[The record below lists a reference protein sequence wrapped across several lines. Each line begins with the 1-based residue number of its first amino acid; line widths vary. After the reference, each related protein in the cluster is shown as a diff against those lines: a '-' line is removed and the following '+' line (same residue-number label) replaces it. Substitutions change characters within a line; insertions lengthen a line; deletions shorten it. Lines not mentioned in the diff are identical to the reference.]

1 MALLKVIEW
10 TDNSSD
16 TIVYKVD
23 MKGNQIN
30 RGSALTVRDSQVA
43 IFCDKG
49 RMADVF
55 LPGFYKLDTDS
66 LPVITKLLSWKY
78 GFETPYK
85 SDVYFVNTKQF
96 TGQKWGTSNP
106 IMIRDADYGAVR
118 VRGFGTY
125 SFRVKDA
132 FVFMQELSGTHSS
145 FSTRDI
151 TDYIRSMLVMGI
163 SDAIGES
170 GIPVLDMAAN
180 LMELSAGVKQSL
192 ASRFEVM
199 GLELCA
205 FNFESFSLPPE
216 LEKALDESTRLG
228 MMRKNIDV
236 YTRLAQADALKE
248 AAKNPGMAGG
258 TMGAG
263 MGLGMGVQMGQMFA
277 GMNQPI
283 AGSGAQGSQG
293 GQEGGSFCAECGAK
307 IPAKAK
313 FCPECGSP
321 VAGGCPKC
329 GAKVPSGAKFC
340 PECGAKIK

>member
-132 FVFMQELSGTHSS
+132 FVFMQELS
-145 FSTRDI
+145 
-151 TDYIRSMLVMGI
+151 
-163 SDAIGES
+163 A
-170 GIPVLDMAAN
+170 P
-180 LMELSAGVKQSL
+180 
-192 ASRFEVM
+192 
-199 GLELCA
+199 
-205 FNFESFSLPPE
+205 
-216 LEKALDESTRLG
+216 
-228 MMRKNIDV
+228 
-236 YTRLAQADALKE
+236 
-248 AAKNPGMAGG
+248 
-258 TMGAG
+258 
-263 MGLGMGVQMGQMFA
+263 
-277 GMNQPI
+277 
-283 AGSGAQGSQG
+283 
-293 GQEGGSFCAECGAK
+293 
-307 IPAKAK
+307 IPAFPRAT
-313 FCPECGSP
+313 SP
-321 VAGGCPKC
+321 ITSAAC
-329 GAKVPSGAKFC
+329 S
-340 PECGAKIK
+340 